1 MAETDGKPRPEIPME
16 LGLRVDILD
25 SEGIWNTGRI
35 VDVSREE
42 EDMVEVKYDG
52 WGDEY
57 NEWVPLAAS
66 RLAPLH
72 MYTMVKKCWAKL
84 NKWPWWPAFVVLR
97 APTRKSAADALEEET
112 KLYVEFFDSFDEDKR
127 SRCWMQKKNVASFQ
141 EGFDERASKNI
152 GKNFPVY
159 VEGTQRAMAGGSPLL
174 FSGHGTLPIEFSSK
188 YAAPLAKRKQEL
200 VESDEKWHEA
210 YRIFSDRY
218 KLLYG
223 FEYARDPAKKVL
235 AAHAAKTGGKHAG
248 KQEAA
253 SAAPGEDND
262 DLEVIEEVVEEPA
275 PTKSG
280 GRGRGA
286 GRGRGSGR
294 GRGRGRP
301 PTSGRATAT
310 GRGGKKAANAEEEEE
325 VEEITSLGSDTK
337 VEPEE
342 EEASAGE
349 ADDET
354 HGRRSTRVTKKRQH
368 DEEQTAVARRSSR
381 ARRTKGSQ

>member
-1 MAETDGKPRPEIPME
+1 MAETDDKPRPEIPME

-42 EDMVEVKYDG
+42 DDMVEVKYDG

-57 NEWVPLAAS
+57 NEWVPLAAN

-248 KQEAA
+248 KQAAVAAA
-253 SAAPGEDND
+253 SGD
-262 DLEVIEEVVEEPA
+262 DDDDVEVIEEVEEVEQPT

-280 GRGRGA
+280 GRGRSA
-286 GRGRGSGR
+286 GR

-301 PTSGRATAT
+301 AAAGRGATAA
-310 GRGGKKAANAEEEEE
+310 RGGKKSAQEEGEATSRGDAE
-325 VEEITSLGSDTK
+325 SDTK
-337 VEPEE
+337 NEPEE

-349 ADDET
+349 DDAEEEP
-354 HGRRSTRVTKKRQH
+354 HGRRSSRITKKRQH
-368 DEEQTAVARRSSR
+368 EEEQTAVARRSSR